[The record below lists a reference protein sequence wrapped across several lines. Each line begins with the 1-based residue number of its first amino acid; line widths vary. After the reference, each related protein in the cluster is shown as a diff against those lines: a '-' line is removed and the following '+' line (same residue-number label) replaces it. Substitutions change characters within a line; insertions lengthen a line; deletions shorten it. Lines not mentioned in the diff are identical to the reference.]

1 MFEVLTQ
8 TRSSLRIIERRLL
21 VLRRVSVVLIIYC
34 VPKSVS
40 FLPGDGAQ
48 FPTTAFIPSEA
59 YTLYSIGE
67 LLQAM
72 VNTAA

>member
-1 MFEVLTQ
+1 MFEVLK
-8 TRSSLRIIERRLL
+8 TRSSLRIIERRVLG
-21 VLRRVSVVLIIYC
+21 LRRVSVVLIIYC
-34 VPKSVS
+34 VRKSV

-48 FPTTAFIPSEA
+48 FPTTAFIPSQA
-59 YTLYSIGE
+59 YTLSSIRE